1 MRRYRVTP
9 HMGLVG
15 PKADISRASP
25 PRLGPTALGYDE
37 PQSQLARKARHELAP
52 GENIGVTQE
61 SREVGRKIAKG
72 RIAGMLTRK
81 TGVKVAGEYLKA
93 FANPNVIDLAPVG
106 DFPRAQEAAD
116 VRRLRKKGVRYRGGK
131 V

>member
-1 MRRYRVTP
+1 MAKYRTRATP
-9 HMGLVG
+9 HMGVVG
-15 PKADISRASP
+15 PKVGAGSQ
-25 PRLGPTALGYDE
+25 LHDE
-37 PQSQLARKARHELAP
+37 PASQIARKARHTLAP
-52 GENIGVTQE
+52 GESIGVTQE
-61 SREVGRKIAKG
+61 SREVGRKIASG
-72 RIAGMLTRK
+72 RIAGMLKRK
-81 TGVKVAGEYLKA
+81 AGVKVAGEYLKA